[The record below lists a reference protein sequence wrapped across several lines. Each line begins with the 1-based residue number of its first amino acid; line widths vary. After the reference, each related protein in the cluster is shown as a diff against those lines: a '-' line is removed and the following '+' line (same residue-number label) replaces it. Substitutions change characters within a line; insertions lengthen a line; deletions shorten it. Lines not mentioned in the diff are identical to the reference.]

1 MQINERQQS
10 DNPYRNILSRIRL
23 RIVTDSDATVLN
35 TIKIQFTEAIV
46 YTELFVMIDYEN
58 YVIISKNAM
67 EAVCL
72 LSTCAL
78 CDTLNIA
85 MLNRISSDKV
95 GLIAQDITDCVSKN
109 DVDSSRTADLAKII
123 IVKLGARV
131 MIRRNIDVTLDL
143 VNDIIDTF
151 IFIFIF
157 V

>member
-1 MQINERQQS
+1 
-10 DNPYRNILSRIRL
+10 
-23 RIVTDSDATVLN
+23 
-35 TIKIQFTEAIV
+35 
-46 YTELFVMIDYEN
+46 
-58 YVIISKNAM
+58 
-67 EAVCL
+67 
-72 LSTCAL
+72 
-78 CDTLNIA
+78 

-95 GLIAQDITDCVSKN
+95 GLIAQDITDCVNKN

-151 IFIFIF
+151 TF

>member
-1 MQINERQQS
+1 M
-10 DNPYRNILSRIRL
+10 PL
-23 RIVTDSDATVLN
+23 
-35 TIKIQFTEAIV
+35 
-46 YTELFVMIDYEN
+46 
-58 YVIISKNAM
+58 

-95 GLIAQDITDCVSKN
+95 GLIAQDITDCVNKN

-151 IFIFIF
+151 TF